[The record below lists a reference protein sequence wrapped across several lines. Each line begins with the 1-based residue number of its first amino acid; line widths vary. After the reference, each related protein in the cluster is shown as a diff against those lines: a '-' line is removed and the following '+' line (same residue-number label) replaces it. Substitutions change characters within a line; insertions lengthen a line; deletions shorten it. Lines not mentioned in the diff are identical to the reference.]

1 MKPIILSLESAT
13 PVCSVALSKGNKLLC
28 LKETTEGNRHSEWM
42 TLYIEHCMQEANMR
56 YSDIDAIAVSK
67 GPGSYTGLRVGYS
80 IAKGLA
86 YQLDIPIIEVNTIRS
101 IAFGLKNGAI
111 ENSDLI
117 IPMID
122 ARRMEVYQQFL
133 DYEKNPL
140 SEIYPCIL
148 DEYDWTELSLYNKVH
163 IIGNGAFKFKKL
175 DCIFENQE
183 QVVIYDEIINSAQNL
198 IPEALE
204 KWTSKEFADVAYC
217 VPFYLKSP
225 NITKSKKP
233 LF

>member
-13 PVCSVALSKGNKLLC
+13 SVCSVALSRGSELLSI
-28 LKETTEGNRHSEWM
+28 KETVEGNRHSEWM
-42 TLYIEHCMQEANMR
+42 TLYVEHCMKSANVE
-56 YSDIDAIAVSK
+56 YSEIDAIVVSK

-101 IAFGLKNGAI
+101 ISFGLKDELGKN
-111 ENSDLI
+111 DLVV
-117 IPMID
+117 PMID

-133 DYEKNPL
+133 DYNHQPI
-140 SEIYPCIL
+140 SEVYPCIL
-148 DEYDWTELSLYNKVH
+148 NEYNWEVLKPYEKVH
-163 IIGNGAFKFKKL
+163 LIGNGAFKFKQL
-175 DCIFENQE
+175 DNYQEFENK
-183 QVVIYDEIINSAQNL
+183 VVVHEDILNSSQHL
-198 IPEALE
+198 IPEGLE
-204 KWTSKEFADVAYC
+204 KWESKEFADVAYS

-225 NITKSKKP
+225 NITKSKKA

>member
-13 PVCSVALSKGNKLLC
+13 SVCSVALSRGSELLS
-28 LKETTEGNRHSEWM
+28 LKETVEGNRHSEWM
-42 TLYIEHCMQEANMR
+42 TLYVEHCMKSANVQ
-56 YSDIDAIAVSK
+56 YSDIDAIVVSK

-86 YQLDIPIIEVNTIRS
+86 YQLDIPIIEVNTMRS
-101 IAFGLKNGAI
+101 ISFGLKVELDKNDI
-111 ENSDLI
+111 VV
-117 IPMID
+117 PMID

-133 DYEKNPL
+133 DHNRQPI
-140 SEIYPCIL
+140 SEVYPCIL
-148 DEYDWTELSLYNKVH
+148 DEYNWQVLSSYDQVH
-163 IIGNGAFKFKKL
+163 LVGNGAFKFKQL
-175 DCIFENQE
+175 ENYYQFENK
-183 QVVIYDEIINSAQNL
+183 VVVHEAILNSAQYL
-198 IPEALE
+198 IPEGLE
-204 KWTSKEFADVAYC
+204 KWEAKEFADVAYS